1 MQTSVDY
8 KVLYEEQLKM
18 VAALQLKAG
27 MPDYKTLY
35 EEQLKIT
42 AELSY
47 QIEAFIHQL
56 AQLKKMIFGSRHERF
71 EAADPDNLLGKTSVQ
86 LSLGLDADTIAACKI
101 TEATE
106 VKYIR
111 TKTEVTP
118 NKPHPG
124 RMALPE
130 HLRRETIILQPDTD
144 VTGLKKIGDEVT
156 EILDLIP
163 GELYV
168 KQYIRPKYVVP
179 VSKINDTII
188 TASLP
193 ARLMEKCMF
202 GEGLLAQILVD
213 KYCDH
218 LPLYRQMQRFKR
230 AGVEIA
236 QSTMNSATARTLDSL
251 SSLYEAHKKLVLES
265 KYLHV
270 DETGIKVLD
279 ETKKGTTHQ
288 GFYWVY
294 HNSKDKMVLFDYRPG
309 RGREG
314 PDDILKDFEGYLQA
328 DGYTVYEDFEKRPR
342 IQVLNCMAHARRK
355 FVDAQ
360 QNDVARAHHALAL
373 FQKLYDTERI
383 IKEKELSG
391 EELLQ
396 MRQKQSVPV
405 LKELEQWMIEEYPKV
420 TPASVI
426 GKAISYCLRRWK
438 KLSLYTTDAILNID
452 NNPVENAIRPLAI
465 GRKNYLFAG
474 SHNAAQRSA
483 MVYSLFSTCRLH
495 NINPYEWLKDV
506 LERMHLYTTAN
517 IHELLPQYWKK
528 AQV

>member
-8 KVLYEEQLKM
+8 KALYEQ
-18 VAALQLKAG
+18 
-27 MPDYKTLY
+27 
-35 EEQLKIT
+35 QLKIT
-42 AELSY
+42 TDLQFAV
-47 QIEAFIHQL
+47 EAFKHEI

-71 EAADPDNLLGKTSVQ
+71 EAADADNLLNKDSVQ
-86 LSLGLDADTIAACKI
+86 LTLGLEADTISACKI
-101 TEATE
+101 TEATRIE
-106 VKYIR
+106 YVR

-118 NKPHPG
+118 AKSHPG
-124 RMALPE
+124 RTALPE

-144 VTGLKKIGDEVT
+144 VTGFKKIGDEVT
-156 EILDLIP
+156 EVLDLIP

-179 VSKINDTII
+179 VSKGNDTII

-193 ARLMEKCMF
+193 ARMMEKSMF
-202 GEGLLAQILVD
+202 GEGLMAQILVD

-230 AGVEIA
+230 AGIEIA
-236 QSTMNSATARTLDSL
+236 QSTISSATARALDSL
-251 SSLYEAHKKLVLES
+251 LSLYEAHKKIVLQS

-270 DETGIKVLD
+270 DETGIRVMD
-279 ETKKGTTHQ
+279 EAKKGTTHQ
-288 GFYWVY
+288 GFYWLY
-294 HNSKDKMVLFDYRPG
+294 HNSKDKMVLFDYRRG

-314 PDDILKDFEGYLQA
+314 PDDILKDYQGYLQA
-328 DGYTVYEDFEKRPR
+328 DGYTVYEDFEKREG

-360 QNDVARAHHALAL
+360 QNDAARSDHALGL
-373 FQKLYDTERI
+373 FQQLYDTERT
-383 IKEKELSG
+383 IKEKGLSG
-391 EELLQ
+391 EVLLEL
-396 MRQKQSVPV
+396 RQKESVPV
-405 LKELEQWMIEEYPKV
+405 LKALEQWMIEQYPKV

-426 GKAISYCLRRWK
+426 GKAIAYCLPRWK

-474 SHNAAQRSA
+474 SHEAAQRAA
-483 MVYSLFSTCRLH
+483 MVYSLFATCRLH

-506 LERMHLYTTAN
+506 LERMHLYTTKN
-517 IHELLPQYWKK
+517 IRELLPQFGNKPN
-528 AQV
+528 V

>member
-8 KVLYEEQLKM
+8 KALYEQ
-18 VAALQLKAG
+18 
-27 MPDYKTLY
+27 
-35 EEQLKIT
+35 QLKIT
-42 AELSY
+42 ADL
-47 QIEAFIHQL
+47 QFAIEAFRHEI

-71 EAADPDNLLGKTSVQ
+71 EAADPDNVLKKDSVQ
-86 LSLGLDADTIAACKI
+86 LSLDLEVDTINACKI

-106 VKYIR
+106 IKYIR
-111 TKTEVTP
+111 TKTEAIP

-124 RMALPE
+124 RSALPE

-179 VSKINDTII
+179 VSETNDTVI

-193 ARLMEKCMF
+193 ARIMEKSMF
-202 GEGLLAQILVD
+202 GEGLMAQILVD

-218 LPLYRQMQRFKR
+218 LPLHRQMQRFKR

-236 QSTMNSATARTLDSL
+236 QSTMNSATTRALDSL

-270 DETGIKVLD
+270 DETGIRVLD
-279 ETKKGTTHQ
+279 ETKKGTSHR

-294 HNSKDKMVLFDYRPG
+294 HNSKDKMVLFDYRQG

-314 PDDILKDFEGYLQA
+314 PDDILKDYQGYLQA
-328 DGYTVYEDFEKRPR
+328 DGYNVYEDFEKRSG

-360 QNDVARAHHALAL
+360 QNDAPRAHHALSL
-373 FQKLYDTERI
+373 FQKLYDTERT
-383 IKEKELSG
+383 IKDKGLSG
-391 EELLQ
+391 EELLSL
-396 MRQKQSVPV
+396 RQKEAVPV
-405 LKELEQWMIEEYPKV
+405 LKELEQWMMEEYPKV
-420 TPASVI
+420 TPSSVI
-426 GKAISYCLRRWK
+426 GKAISYCLPRWK

-452 NNPVENAIRPLAI
+452 NNPVENAIRPVAI

-474 SHNAAQRSA
+474 SHEAAQRSA
-483 MVYSLFSTCRLH
+483 MIYSLFSTCRLH
-495 NINPYEWLKDV
+495 NINPYNWLKDV

-517 IHELLPQYWKK
+517 IKELLPQNWERP
-528 AQV
+528 QV